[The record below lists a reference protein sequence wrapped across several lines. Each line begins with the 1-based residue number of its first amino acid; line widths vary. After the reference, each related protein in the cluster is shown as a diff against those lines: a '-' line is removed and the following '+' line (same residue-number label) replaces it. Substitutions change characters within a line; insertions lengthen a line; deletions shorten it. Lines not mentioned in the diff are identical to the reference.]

1 MRRAKRLSNARVSAL
16 PGPHDAVLLPVPG
29 ARAAEGSDTMDI
41 ETNKIAG
48 AVLSTLL
55 VVMGLN
61 MTAGIVFAPKKP
73 AVPGYDLPSD
83 QPVAAAAGPA
93 AAAEE
98 PIAVR
103 LAKADISRGEKA
115 IGACKACHTFEKGG
129 ANKIGPHL
137 YDVYGRNKGA
147 VDGFAYSAAMKG
159 KAAEKWEADQLD
171 GFLKNPKAYMPGTI
185 MAYAGLGR
193 PDTRADV
200 VAYLNSLAD
209 APKPLPKP

>member
-1 MRRAKRLSNARVSAL
+1 
-16 PGPHDAVLLPVPG
+16 
-29 ARAAEGSDTMDI
+29 MDI

-73 AVPGYDLPSD
+73 AVPGFDLPSD

-103 LAKADISRGEKA
+103 LAKADVARGEKA
-115 IGACKACHTFEKGG
+115 MGACKACHTFEKGG

-137 YDVYGRNKGA
+137 YDVYARNKGA

-159 KAAEKWEADQLD
+159 KTAEKWDAEQLD

-185 MAYAGLGR
+185 MAYAGVGR
-193 PDTRADV
+193 PDTRADM

>member
-83 QPVAAAAGPA
+83 EPVAAAAGPA

-98 PIAVR
+98 PITVR
-103 LAKADISRGEKA
+103 LAKADVARGEKA
-115 IGACKACHTFEKGG
+115 VGACKACHTFEKGG

-159 KAAEKWEADQLD
+159 KSAEKWEADQLD

-185 MAYAGLGR
+185 MAFAGVSR
-193 PDTRADV
+193 PDTRADM